1 MKRVLLFFIFTVLSI
16 TGFAHDFLVDGI
28 YYIKNTDGEN
38 TVSVTNYNDQIYS
51 YYEGDV
57 IIPPTVEYEGITYNV
72 TAIRQFA
79 FCRSS
84 ELTSVTIPEGVIRI
98 GTYAFGL
105 CPKLTTIS
113 IPSSVTEMGSGVFN
127 ETPWLEN
134 QPDGVLYVGKICY
147 MYKGE
152 MPLNSNIEIKE
163 GTVCIASEAFSGR
176 DVMTSISIPEG
187 VLYIGSSAFYGCS
200 ALTNV
205 KLPNSIKRIGE
216 YECVGAFESC
226 TSLTT
231 INIPTNIEK
240 IESQSFMS
248 CSSLTT
254 ITIPEGATYIGNGA
268 FYGCTN
274 LVSVKIPSTV
284 TEIGGGCFGM
294 CSSLTS
300 IKLPENLTKIESSLF
315 MACSGL
321 TSVNIPQNVES
332 IGSYAFSHCTSLNN
346 IILPD
351 EVVEIG
357 ERAFDNC
364 KKLSSV
370 NIPSKLEKIGYLA
383 FYECYGLS
391 SVKLSNLNNWCNMDF
406 MDYRDNPIFYASR
419 LFIGDE
425 EASHLMIP
433 DGITSINK
441 FCFVNC
447 RSIQSLNIPS
457 SVTNIGENAFEECTN
472 LKSVVLPEKL
482 QIIRKGLLKNCYS
495 LQSIEIPSTV
505 EFIYQEAF
513 SNCSSLYEVKA
524 LPVTPPFLFENS
536 FSNYNITL
544 KVPNDSREVYASTS
558 PWNKFATITS
568 LTGEDLEKKYCSIPT
583 ISYSNGNLTFTC
595 DTEGAE
601 CVATISDADIKTHY
615 GNEISLTATYTIS
628 VYATATGYENSDVAT
643 ATLCWLNSE
652 PKTEGMTNDI
662 TLSRGNAVLIQ
673 SHNGMLNIS
682 GVANGTNIVV
692 YSVSGKMAGSTKA
705 QGNISCVNTNLK
717 KGEVAIIQVG
727 NKSVKV
733 VMQ

>member
-1 MKRVLLFFIFTVLSI
+1 
-16 TGFAHDFLVDGI
+16 
-28 YYIKNTDGEN
+28 
-38 TVSVTNYNDQIYS
+38 
-51 YYEGDV
+51 
-57 IIPPTVEYEGITYNV
+57 
-72 TAIRQFA
+72 
-79 FCRSS
+79 
-84 ELTSVTIPEGVIRI
+84 
-98 GTYAFGL
+98 
-105 CPKLTTIS
+105 
-113 IPSSVTEMGSGVFN
+113 
-127 ETPWLEN
+127 
-134 QPDGVLYVGKICY
+134 
-147 MYKGE
+147 
-152 MPLNSNIEIKE
+152 
-163 GTVCIASEAFSGR
+163 
-176 DVMTSISIPEG
+176 
-187 VLYIGSSAFYGCS
+187 
-200 ALTNV
+200 
-205 KLPNSIKRIGE
+205 
-216 YECVGAFESC
+216 
-226 TSLTT
+226 
-231 INIPTNIEK
+231 
-240 IESQSFMS
+240 
-248 CSSLTT
+248 
-254 ITIPEGATYIGNGA
+254 
-268 FYGCTN
+268 
-274 LVSVKIPSTV
+274 
-284 TEIGGGCFGM
+284 
-294 CSSLTS
+294 
-300 IKLPENLTKIESSLF
+300 
-315 MACSGL
+315 
-321 TSVNIPQNVES
+321 
-332 IGSYAFSHCTSLNN
+332 
-346 IILPD
+346 
-351 EVVEIG
+351 
-357 ERAFDNC
+357 
-364 KKLSSV
+364 
-370 NIPSKLEKIGYLA
+370 
-383 FYECYGLS
+383 
-391 SVKLSNLNNWCNMDF
+391 
-406 MDYRDNPIFYASR
+406 
-419 LFIGDE
+419 
-425 EASHLMIP
+425 
-433 DGITSINK
+433 
-441 FCFVNC
+441 
-447 RSIQSLNIPS
+447 LNIPS